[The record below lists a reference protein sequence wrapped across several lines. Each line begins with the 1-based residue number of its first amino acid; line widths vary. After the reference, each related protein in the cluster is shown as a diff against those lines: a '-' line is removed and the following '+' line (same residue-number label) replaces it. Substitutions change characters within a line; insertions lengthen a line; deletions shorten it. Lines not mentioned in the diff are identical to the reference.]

1 MKLSLMRFSDA
12 DQVEGR
18 VTDCQ
23 RVEHDRQVLAARLD
37 EARRQS
43 AWTEIPETSL
53 VRRGPFLVDSDTDA
67 VFVVR
72 RGHVF
77 EPGRA
82 TIGYLPD
89 NTPMTFFVDRDGD
102 IVFVEPYLGAATWS
116 EIVARK
122 AQRGS
127 AT

>member
-1 MKLSLMRFSDA
+1 MKLSLLRFSDA

-18 VTDCQ
+18 IT
-23 RVEHDRQVLAARLD
+23 DRQRAEHERHVRAARLE
-37 EARRQS
+37 EARRQTT
-43 AWTEIPETSL
+43 WREIPETSL
-53 VRRGPFLVDSDTDA
+53 VRRGPFLVDSETDA

-72 RGHVF
+72 RGHIF

-89 NTPMTFFVDRDGD
+89 NIPMTYFVDEAGSV
-102 IVFVEPYLGAATWS
+102 VFIERYTGAATWS

-122 AQRGS
+122 ACR
-127 AT
+127 

>member
-1 MKLSLMRFSDA
+1 MR
-12 DQVEGR
+12 
-18 VTDCQ
+18 
-23 RVEHDRQVLAARLD
+23 AARLE
-37 EARRQS
+37 EARRQT
-43 AWTEIPETSL
+43 AWTEIAETRL

-82 TIGYLPD
+82 TIGYVLD
-89 NTPMTFFVDRDGD
+89 KAAMTYFIGRDGH

-116 EIVARK
+116 DIVARK

>member
-18 VTDCQ
+18 VS
-23 RVEHDRQVLAARLD
+23 DRQRAEHERQVRAARLE
-37 EARRQS
+37 EARRQT
-43 AWTEIPETSL
+43 AWTEIPETTL
-53 VRRGPFLVDSDTDA
+53 VRRGPFLVDSDADA

-72 RGHVF
+72 RGHVV

-82 TIGYLPD
+82 TIGYVPD
-89 NTPMTFFVDRDGD
+89 KAAMTYFVGRDGH
-102 IVFVEPYLGAATWS
+102 IVFVEPYLGATTWS

-122 AQRGS
+122 ACR
-127 AT
+127 